1 MVMAENEAGYDPK
14 EVKSPWKT
22 PMIDTQKV
30 ADAPVM
36 GTKSWPDLGGT
47 QQPPDNASLVAD
59 GSAPAPSVEQ
69 VSHCFFFF
77 WVFFFN
83 RRSINFVCV
92 KIG

>member
-22 PMIDTQKV
+22 PMIDAQKV

-47 QQPPDNASLVAD
+47 QQPHDNALLVAD

-69 VSHCFFFF
+69 ILYRTSNAFISQNEELKH
-77 WVFFFN
+77 N
-83 RRSINFVCV
+83 LR
-92 KIG
+92 